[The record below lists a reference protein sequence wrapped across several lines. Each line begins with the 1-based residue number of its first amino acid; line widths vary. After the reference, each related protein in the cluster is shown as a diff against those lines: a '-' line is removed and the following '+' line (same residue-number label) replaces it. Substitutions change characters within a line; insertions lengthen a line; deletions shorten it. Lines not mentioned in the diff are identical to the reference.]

1 MRPPGEGEAAL
12 SAYVEAIES
21 HFRAR
26 RGAET
31 TLSPRDF
38 ALARSWH
45 LSGVP
50 LAVVLLGIDGAFEA
64 DASVSSLSFCRR
76 RVEDLAAAAPGTAGP
91 GAPGSERLHAGEVVE
106 VLSLLEER
114 LLALPLRTRG
124 AFEQAARRLEEVK
137 DLVTVA
143 ARPNWDYVRTKL
155 REIDDSVSG
164 AALGALPPEEAAALR
179 AEAERAGARHRDRVD
194 AASLA
199 AALERFAVQRAR
211 EKLGLPKVN
220 LG

>member
-1 MRPPGEGEAAL
+1 
-12 SAYVEAIES
+12 
-21 HFRAR
+21 
-26 RGAET
+26 
-31 TLSPRDF
+31 
-38 ALARSWH
+38 
-45 LSGVP
+45 
-50 LAVVLLGIDGAFEA
+50 
-64 DASVSSLSFCRR
+64 
-76 RVEDLAAAAPGTAGP
+76 
-91 GAPGSERLHAGEVVE
+91 GSERLHAGEVVE

-211 EKLGLPKVN
+211 EKLGLPKVS